1 MRTSMLQLI
10 NVSKSFGNTP
20 VLKNINWEVEPNKI
34 YGLVGKNGVGKST
47 LLRCIADVYPVD
59 TGQVLYNNI
68 NAADN
73 PNVKRKVVFVADE
86 PFELNQSS
94 LKQLI
99 EFYEIFYPQFNHSK
113 YSELISLFDFNENQ
127 SIENMS
133 KGQKRQSSM
142 IIALSLN
149 PELLLLDESFDGL
162 DPIVR
167 NRFINYLKEQ
177 ENLTIIIS
185 SHNVNDLDT
194 LCDEILIIE
203 ENALISKESLIREEG
218 LIKVQV
224 AFTYDITN
232 QMDFLQPLSHK
243 VEGRVHTLIVRQSL
257 DQLKQELQLLHP
269 VLVYPME
276 LSLNELF
283 VLKLKEKE
291 DE

>member
-1 MRTSMLQLI
+1 MLQLI

-59 TGQVLYNNI
+59 TGQILYNNI

-177 ENLTIIIS
+177 EDLTIIIS

-194 LCDEILIIE
+194 LCDEILVIE

>member
-1 MRTSMLQLI
+1 MLQLI
-10 NVSKSFGNTP
+10 NISKSFGNTQ
-20 VLKNINWEVEPNKI
+20 VLSNINWRVEPNKI

-59 TGQVLYNNI
+59 TGQVLYDNVD
-68 NAADN
+68 AADN
-73 PNVKRKVVFVADE
+73 PNVKRKVIFVADE

-94 LKQLI
+94 LKQLV
-99 EFYEIFYPQFNHSK
+99 EFYEIFYPHFNHGK

-167 NRFINYLKEQ
+167 NRFIDYLKDQ
-177 ENLTIIIS
+177 DDLTVIVS

-194 LCDEILIIE
+194 LCDEILVIQD
-203 ENALISKESLIREEG
+203 NSLISKERLVEEEG
-218 LIKVQV
+218 LTKVQLG
-224 AFTYDITN
+224 FTYDITN
-232 QMDFLQPLSHK
+232 QLDFLQPLSHK
-243 VEGRVHTLIVRQSL
+243 VEGRVHTLIIRQSM
-257 DQLKQELQLLHP
+257 DELKQSLQQLHP
-269 VLVYPME
+269 VLVYQME

-283 VLKLKEKE
+283 VLKLKEKDNE
-291 DE
+291 

>member
-1 MRTSMLQLI
+1 MLQLI

-194 LCDEILIIE
+194 LCDEILVIE

>member
-1 MRTSMLQLI
+1 MLQLI

-68 NAADN
+68 NASDN

-194 LCDEILIIE
+194 LCDEILVIE

>member
-1 MRTSMLQLI
+1 MLQLI
-10 NVSKSFGNTP
+10 NISKSFGNTQ
-20 VLKNINWEVEPNKI
+20 VLSNINWRVEPNKI

-59 TGQVLYNNI
+59 TGQVLYDNVD
-68 NAADN
+68 AADN
-73 PNVKRKVVFVADE
+73 PNVKRKVIFVADE

-94 LKQLI
+94 LKQLV
-99 EFYEIFYPQFNHSK
+99 EFYEIFYPHFNHGK

-167 NRFINYLKEQ
+167 NRFIDYLKDQ
-177 ENLTIIIS
+177 DDLTVIVS

-194 LCDEILIIE
+194 LCDEILVIQD
-203 ENALISKESLIREEG
+203 NSLVSKERLVEEEG
-218 LIKVQV
+218 LTKVQLG
-224 AFTYDITN
+224 FTYDITN
-232 QMDFLQPLSHK
+232 QLDFLQPLSHK
-243 VEGRVHTLIVRQSL
+243 VEGRVHTLIIRQSM
-257 DQLKQELQLLHP
+257 DELKQSLQQLHP
-269 VLVYPME
+269 VLVYQME

-283 VLKLKEKE
+283 VLKLKEKDNE
-291 DE
+291 

>member
-1 MRTSMLQLI
+1 MLQLI

-149 PELLLLDESFDGL
+149 PELILLDESFDGL

-194 LCDEILIIE
+194 LCDEILVIE

>member
-1 MRTSMLQLI
+1 MLQLI

-177 ENLTIIIS
+177 EDLTIIIS

-194 LCDEILIIE
+194 LCDEILVIE

>member
-1 MRTSMLQLI
+1 MLQLI
-10 NVSKSFGNTP
+10 NVSKSFGTTQ
-20 VLKNINWEVEPNKI
+20 VLNNINWKVEPNKI

-47 LLRCIADVYPVD
+47 LLRCIADVYPID
-59 TGQVLYNNI
+59 TGQILYDNV

-73 PNVKRKVVFVADE
+73 PNVKRKVIFVADE

-94 LKQLI
+94 LKQLV

-113 YSELISLFDFNENQ
+113 YGELISLFDFNENQ

-167 NRFINYLKEQ
+167 NRFIDYLKEQ
-177 ENLTIIIS
+177 EDLTIIVS

-194 LCDEILIIE
+194 LCDEILIIQD
-203 ENALISKESLIREEG
+203 NSLVTKESLVKEEG
-218 LIKVQV
+218 LNKVQI

-232 QMDFLQPLSHK
+232 QLDFLQPISHK
-243 VEGRVHTLIVRQSL
+243 VEGRVHTLVVKQSI
-257 DQLKQELQLLHP
+257 DDLKQTLQQLHP
-269 VLVYPME
+269 VLIYPMD

-283 VLKLKEKE
+283 VLKLKEKDNE
-291 DE
+291 

>member
-1 MRTSMLQLI
+1 MLQLI

-177 ENLTIIIS
+177 KDLTIIIS

-194 LCDEILIIE
+194 LCDEILVIE

>member
-1 MRTSMLQLI
+1 MLQLI

>member
-1 MRTSMLQLI
+1 MLQLI

-59 TGQVLYNNI
+59 TGQILYNNI

-194 LCDEILIIE
+194 LCDEILVIE

>member
-1 MRTSMLQLI
+1 MLQLI

-59 TGQVLYNNI
+59 TGKVLYNNI

-177 ENLTIIIS
+177 KDLTIIIS

-194 LCDEILIIE
+194 LCDEILVIE